1 MSEKYNDENVKKIL
15 RSQEIPK
22 RLEPES
28 IKEMLDNSNAVN
40 NRKRIK
46 RKKTLRIV
54 SAAAAFAVAV
64 TATLHFT
71 DPAVFKS
78 DKTSDEDSFSIAREL
93 TTMKAAADYSDIYSY
108 FFAAKVVNKFNKFM
122 DGLDFTLGGTK
133 EADMEADMFYEEGG
147 VVGEESSEEY
157 AEIGEY
163 ADDSSSS
170 MADTNADASNDVI
183 NNELNAEESEKKEYS
198 DTYSQETDVL
208 EADIVK
214 TDGNYIFYA
223 IEDTLYISGVDKG
236 RFTSAYKTDVSNLLG
251 VSDDEYDETIND
263 MYIYNGKLIL
273 ICSVGEPYA
282 GDTVYYDYDYGYNT
296 DCAYECP
303 DTYVM
308 IVDISERITLDG
320 YYVQEGA
327 YSDVRLMSNGFLYVI
342 SNDDKYLDLDKIQ
355 KDDIEAYVPRY
366 CVCET
371 SEFVKPDDIMIPPGS
386 LKEIYDYVSY
396 TNVSGLNLNSQ
407 EPWSPVDMKS
417 IAGYSDNI
425 YCSQQNLYVASGY
438 DKTDITRF
446 SISDGV
452 IEIAA
457 SGTVEGYIKDQFSM
471 SEKDGYLRIA
481 VTEDVWLG
489 DVSRKNSVYV
499 LDMSLNTVGSI
510 SDIGL
515 NEEIKSVNF
524 NGNIAYV
531 VTFRNT
537 DPLYAIDLSDP
548 ASPKML
554 DELKVSGY
562 SAYMQ
567 NWGDGLLVGFG
578 VEADENTGMERGIKL
593 SMFDNS
599 DPENLQLLDSVS
611 ITDDEAEYV
620 YSEGVYERKALYIDP
635 ERNIIGFPVLKS
647 RYNSYTMVYS
657 YSFYSY
663 VNGKFVSRGG
673 VTAETYDYEKEP
685 FRRAV
690 FIDGYLYVVSAGDF
704 RALDAITFAHTD
716 EAVF

>member
-15 RSQEIPK
+15 RSQDIPE

-28 IKEMLDNSNAVN
+28 IKEMLDGSNAVR

-46 RKKTLRIV
+46 QKKALRIV

-64 TATLHFT
+64 TAAVRFAE
-71 DPAVFKS
+71 PAVFKS
-78 DKTSDEDSFSIAREL
+78 SKTSDEDSYSAVEEL
-93 TTMKAAADYSDIYSY
+93 TTMKAAADYSDIYKY
-108 FFAAKVVNKFNKFM
+108 FFAAKVVNKFRDRFE
-122 DGLDFTLGGTK
+122 LITGGAK
-133 EADMEADMFYEEGG
+133 SDMMFYEEDGEVYDEAVYDD
-147 VVGEESSEEY
+147 VVYGE
-157 AEIGEY
+157 AEY
-163 ADDSSSS
+163 ADDSSS
-170 MADTNADASNDVI
+170 MADIQQNNAAASGNMEGNGVY
-183 NNELNAEESEKKEYS
+183 ESEAEKKEYS

-223 IEDTLYISGVDKG
+223 KDDTLYISGVDKG
-236 RFTSAYKTDVSNLLG
+236 RFTSPYKTDVSTLLG
-251 VSDDEYDETIND
+251 VSDDKYDETIND

-273 ICSVGEPYA
+273 ICNVGEPSEYRVF
-282 GDTVYYDYDYGYNT
+282 D
-296 DCAYECP
+296 DCAGYSNECP
-303 DTYVM
+303 NTYVM
-308 IVDISERITLDG
+308 IVNIAERITLDG

-327 YSDVRLMSNGFLYVI
+327 YSDVRLMSDGFLYVI
-342 SNDDKYLDLDKIQ
+342 SNDEKYLDLDETK
-355 KDDIEAYVPRY
+355 KDDIEAYVPKY
-366 CVCET
+366 CVCDV
-371 SEFVKPDDIMIPPGS
+371 SEFVKPDDIMIPPGA
-386 LKEIYDYVSY
+386 LKEMYNYVSY
-396 TNVSGLNLNSQ
+396 TNVSGLDLNSQ

-438 DKTDITRF
+438 EETDITRF
-446 SISDGV
+446 SIQGGV

-457 SGTVEGYIKDQFSM
+457 SGTVGGYIKDQFSM

-481 VTEDVWLG
+481 VTKNVY
-489 DVSRKNSVYV
+489 VKNISRENIVYV

-510 SDIGL
+510 GGIGL
-515 NEEIKSVNF
+515 NEEIKSVSF
-524 NGNIAYV
+524 NGDIAYV
-531 VTFRNT
+531 VTFRTT

-548 ASPKML
+548 ANPEML

-578 VEADENTGMERGIKL
+578 AEADEDTGWQTGIKL

-611 ITDDEAEYV
+611 ITDDEAAYV
-620 YSEGVYERKALYIDP
+620 YSEGIYERKSIYIDP
-635 ERNIIGFPVLKS
+635 ERNIIGFPVVKDK
-647 RYNSYTMVYS
+647 YASYDGTVKPIIYS
-657 YSFYSY
+657 YLFYSY

-673 VTAETYDYEKEP
+673 VTAETSYDYEKEV

-690 FIDGYLYVVSAGDF
+690 FIDGYLYIVSAGDF
-704 RALDAITFAHTD
+704 RALDAVTFTHTD
-716 EAVF
+716 QAIF